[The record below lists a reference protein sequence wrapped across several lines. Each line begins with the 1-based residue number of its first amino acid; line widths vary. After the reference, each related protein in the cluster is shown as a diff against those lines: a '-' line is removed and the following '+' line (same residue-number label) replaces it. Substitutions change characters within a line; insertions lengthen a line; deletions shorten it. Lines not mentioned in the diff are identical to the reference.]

1 MCVPVFFL
9 FSHYGIVWEKIV
21 DFLIRI
27 KDNK

>member
-9 FSHYGIVWEKIV
+9 FSHFGMLWEIIV